1 MLRMREDAIVVAV
14 NRLLATKGYDAMTV
28 DEVAAE
34 AGLAKASLYKHFTS
48 KEELAGAAMVAV
60 LDRALAFVDGLR
72 SQAQLAAVRPVDQ
85 LKAVARWAM
94 QTQLEGEMPSLP
106 SQNSSLSESL
116 KSNDA
121 YMDRLIDLS
130 NKLSIWIAEAQT
142 SGQIN
147 PSLPAGLDPILKKA
161 LEKDLY
167 NRYRNGAE
175 LAKDLA
181 AVRYQIL
188 EDNDPVE
195 DDRHFKELRV
205 LPFFLEFEDIEI
217 WEALRFCVWRN
228 VAEKVTLLAEGD
240 ETRSFGIIVQGFVEV
255 STDGKSICRLGPGEV
270 VGEMAFLHPKTA
282 KRHASVVTLEPTVF
296 LEVNPSALAL
306 ASEEVQERFQK
317 VLIER
322 VLKRLTE
329 ADRILAKMGQNAVT
343 SHGSAP
349 PASDGKFDLEL
360 LP

>member
-147 PSLPAGLDPILKKA
+147 PSLPAELVLYTLFARACDPVVEMLKSSGQYTD
-161 LEKDLY
+161 E
-167 NRYRNGAE
+167 
-175 LAKDLA
+175 
-181 AVRYQIL
+181 QIL
-188 EDNDPVE
+188 DW
-195 DDRHFKELRV
+195 V
-205 LPFFLEFEDIEI
+205 LSTTFE
-217 WEALRFCVWRN
+217 
-228 VAEKVTLLAEGD
+228 G
-240 ETRSFGIIVQGFVEV
+240 
-255 STDGKSICRLGPGEV
+255 
-270 VGEMAFLHPKTA
+270 MAP
-282 KRHASVVTLEPTVF
+282 R
-296 LEVNPSALAL
+296 
-306 ASEEVQERFQK
+306 
-317 VLIER
+317 
-322 VLKRLTE
+322 
-329 ADRILAKMGQNAVT
+329 
-343 SHGSAP
+343 
-349 PASDGKFDLEL
+349 
-360 LP
+360 